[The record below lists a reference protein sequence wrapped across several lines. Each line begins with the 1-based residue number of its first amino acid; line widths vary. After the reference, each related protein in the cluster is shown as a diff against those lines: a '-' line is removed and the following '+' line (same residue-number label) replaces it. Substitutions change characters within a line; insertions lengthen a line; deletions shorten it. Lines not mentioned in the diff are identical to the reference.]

1 MKLWARLYGALAPTL
16 AALAA
21 VLPHGPFGGS
31 SFGLDPVVAAPAG
44 RKGRARRPRCSAA
57 AARRRIRHGARA
69 ARTAAARRTRIRKR
83 KG

>member
-1 MKLWARLYGALAPTL
+1 VKVYARIYGALAPTL

-21 VLPHGPFGGS
+21 VLPLASLVGPPC
-31 SFGLDPVVAAPAG
+31 LAQAG
-44 RKGRARRPRCSAA
+44 RPRPSGA